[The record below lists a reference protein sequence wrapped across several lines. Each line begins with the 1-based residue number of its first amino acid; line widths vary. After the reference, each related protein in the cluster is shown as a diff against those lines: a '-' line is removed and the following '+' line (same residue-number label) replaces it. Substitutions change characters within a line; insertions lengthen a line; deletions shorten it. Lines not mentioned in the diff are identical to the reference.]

1 MIKLYYRYSWDTE
14 KYSWFLSVKKFSR
27 FIGLFLVLPFLS
39 LYLGYS
45 DPIVAII
52 GTISAMFGYSI
63 MAIGQRSWT
72 GPNKN
77 WDPGWLMYLSAVCQ
91 WNHVVNVSINSQIT
105 KIFDKS
111 EFGQILSIV
120 SIVQCLVP
128 LIASPL
134 FGLIY
139 KATLDTFEGSYLLT
153 VVALLPFIIGSNIY
167 TTRKKTNN
175 DYKTI
180 ICTEE

>member
-1 MIKLYYRYSWDTE
+1 M
-14 KYSWFLSVKKFSR
+14 
-27 FIGLFLVLPFLS
+27 
-39 LYLGYS
+39 GYS

-52 GTISAMFGYSI
+52 GTISTMFGYLL

-72 GPNKN
+72 GLNEN
-77 WDPGWLMYLSAVCQ
+77 WDPGWVMYISAACQ

-105 KIFDKS
+105 KMFEKY

-120 SIVQCLVP
+120 SLVQCLVP

-139 KATLDTFEGSYLLT
+139 KATLDTFEGSYLLI
-153 VVALLPFIIGSNIY
+153 VVALLPFIVGSNIY
-167 TTRKKTNN
+167 TFRKKTKD
-175 DYKTI
+175 DYETI
-180 ICTEE
+180 PSAEE